1 MKVKAEFPWENDID
15 LILDGRQETDI
26 KSDCNH
32 LPGDSTIKDST
43 GRIQLTED
51 EETGF

>member
-1 MKVKAEFPWENDID
+1 VKEEFPWENDID

-32 LPGDSTIKDST
+32 LPGDSTFKDST
-43 GRIQLTED
+43 GKDPIDRR
-51 EETGF
+51 